1 MKKTVLIIE
10 DEKDFAT
17 VYGNILKKEDFNV
30 LMAADGT
37 TGKEL
42 ALKEQPDLILLDIL
56 LPGVDGIALLRE
68 LRARGLKSEV
78 IILTASPILHVQE
91 GVRLGIYAYLN
102 KALSTPKEI
111 VALIREALKR
121 KEAAK

>member
-56 LPGVDGIALLRE
+56 LPGVDGITLLRE